1 MSTQPDGEKRTM
13 IFSPGQGRTYKM
25 GRMRAVFVA
34 DGDETDSRYS
44 VSEWWLEPRTAGPG
58 AHSHAEDHIFYV
70 LTGML
75 HLFVDGQWSDAP
87 RGSYA
92 VIPGGVEHDFQ
103 NRSGEEC
110 GFISINAPGGFEKMM
125 PHLVA
130 WFAQNPL
137 GDAVGAQKGVES
149 DGKLAS
155 PLAPASTKTRFEAW
169 KDEENGNVTL
179 ASLER
184 RAEMKKSELAGVK
197 TRLLHVID
205 ADTPE
210 EAAAVH
216 NIKMGLGGY
225 TPKGEAQ
232 DCPKGCGA
240 KYYPGGSGICPNCGQ
255 IP

>member
-1 MSTQPDGEKRTM
+1 VSRLGAARSSQFQDRRNESDTRGGPNGIQLDDGKRPM
-13 IFSPGQGRTYKM
+13 IFSRGQGGTYDM

-34 DGDETDSRYS
+34 DGDETDTRYS
-44 VSEWWLEPRTAGPG
+44 ISEWWLEPRTAGPG

-103 NRSGEEC
+103 NRTGEEY

-137 GDAVGAQKGVES
+137 GDAQGAQPAIECDS
-149 DGKLAS
+149 EPAS
-155 PLAPASTKTRFEAW
+155 PQALLCMRQRRFGLKLGRTKRT
-169 KDEENGNVTL
+169 GT
-179 ASLER
+179 
-184 RAEMKKSELAGVK
+184 
-197 TRLLHVID
+197 
-205 ADTPE
+205 
-210 EAAAVH
+210 
-216 NIKMGLGGY
+216 
-225 TPKGEAQ
+225 
-232 DCPKGCGA
+232 
-240 KYYPGGSGICPNCGQ
+240 
-255 IP
+255 